1 MIVQRLS
8 SPSRREA
15 LWPWML
21 VLLGIVCLSMKTGYA
36 LLEPRLAEAWLHFWG
51 FVPTEVNE
59 VLARG
64 PGAWLD
70 QHLLGLVT
78 ALFVHAEWLHLI
90 GNLAYLWVFGIAVER
105 AIGHWS
111 FFALFLVLGSMANLA
126 VAWQM
131 GDAAIPVIGA
141 SGGVSAIIGIYLGL
155 FPNCRMGLWIPLGLF
170 LQFVRVPALLVIGS
184 WFILQLLY
192 SAFGPMSGAVA
203 WWSHV
208 AGFIGGLA
216 VALFLRLFSGI
227 SSAPF
232 HDD

>member
-8 SPSRREA
+8 PASRREP

-21 VLLGIVCLSMKTGYA
+21 VLLGIVCLSMTAGYA

-51 FVPTEVNE
+51 FVPAEVNMI
-59 VLARG
+59 LAKA
-64 PGAWLD
+64 PAAWLD
-70 QHLLGLVT
+70 QYLLGLIT

-90 GNLAYLWVFGIAVER
+90 GNLAYLWVFGVAVER
-105 AIGHWS
+105 AVGHWG
-111 FFALFLVLGSMANLA
+111 FFLLFLVLGSMANLA

-131 GDAAIPVIGA
+131 GEATTPVIGA

-155 FPNCRMGLWIPLGLF
+155 FPGRRMGLWIPLGIF

-192 SAFGPMSGAVA
+192 SVFGPMSGAVA

-208 AGFIGGLA
+208 AGFLGGLS
-216 VALFLRLFSGI
+216 VALILRLFAGTAI
-227 SSAPF
+227 STLPE
-232 HDD
+232 D